1 MKTIRIYRGD
11 GTGETITA
19 RGQTL
24 ESAII
29 NAGRRIGQ
37 LGRRGY
43 AGIGNIQHFEGGN
56 TYHVQFGTYL
66 KKCNGTTLGT
76 TFVVQLAASKEV
88 TE

>member
-37 LGRRGY
+37 LGLCWNREY
-43 AGIGNIQHFEGGN
+43 TAF
-56 TYHVQFGTYL
+56 
-66 KKCNGTTLGT
+66 
-76 TFVVQLAASKEV
+76 
-88 TE
+88 